1 MAEVLLMC
9 ENKGRRPTGG
19 DACLKWINE
28 QCSPAEDHENEL
40 IMSETNNALVYLF
53 FLYCHHC
60 DIFAECL
67 TGKKFRSIKIY
78 GLLTEDTTDYVL
90 SLSEQWKYKQV
101 SLSRHG
107 GKSSLLSPEPFNKQ
121 LEFHS
126 LYNWRHFFSVEWSF
140 LNLTPRTSCCFQA
153 F

>member
-1 MAEVLLMC
+1 MC

-126 LYNWRHFFSVEWSF
+126 LYNWRHFLVWNEVFSIWRPERPAVF
-140 LNLTPRTSCCFQA
+140 KPFK
-153 F
+153 